1 MTFGVLKNWV
11 WCEHCLGWKDADEVS
26 FIEMKEDV
34 YGKDLLSF
42 ACDGC
47 GKDTI
52 DSIVISSVTKPRGG

>member
-1 MTFGVLKNWV
+1 MIGELRNWA

-42 ACDGC
+42 FYFYSLPLMNFVVSNC
-47 GKDTI
+47 
-52 DSIVISSVTKPRGG
+52 S

>member
-1 MTFGVLKNWV
+1 MIGELKNWV

-42 ACDGC
+42 ACDAL
-47 GKDTI
+47 
-52 DSIVISSVTKPRGG
+52 